1 MTKRKRISVNR
12 ENYKVEFQDN
22 SMFNVEI
29 KKKKIKKVT
38 NKAF

>member
-29 KKKKIKKVT
+29 KKKDKKSD
-38 NKAF
+38 K